1 MDINE
6 TDIKKIYTLAI
17 KSHRE
22 NNLIAAEKLY
32 NQVLKINSYHFESNF
47 YLASLYAQK
56 NNLDKSKEFFKK
68 AIKIQPN

>member
-32 NQVLKINSYHFESNF
+32 NQVLNEPNRKFFGFNKRTEKIINKSFEKFVN
-47 YLASLYAQK
+47 
-56 NNLDKSKEFFKK
+56 KELR
-68 AIKIQPN
+68 KIRIWV